1 MIDKSSSTPLY
12 YQIKEMIKEKIMSTE
27 WQAGSAI
34 PSENTLSKL
43 LSVSRLTVRQG
54 IQELVDEGY
63 LTRKRGVGTFVL
75 ENKIEQKLVAA
86 TSFTSLMHQKGK
98 VPTSTILSIDEI
110 TASRSVKHNLALKD
124 DSKVLS
130 IKRIRY
136 GDDVPVALE
145 TVFLPLE
152 YRDYV
157 LDNNITHSLHGFIEK
172 NFNVKI
178 GDAKQTVEATLA
190 NEQEANYLN
199 LEMNAPLLLIK
210 TVTYLTNNKPFEYV
224 ISVYAGERFKISS
237 QIGELRTNQVM

>member
-1 MIDKSSSTPLY
+1 M
-12 YQIKEMIKEKIMSTE
+12 
-27 WQAGSAI
+27 
-34 PSENTLSKL
+34 
-43 LSVSRLTVRQG
+43 
-54 IQELVDEGY
+54 
-63 LTRKRGVGTFVL
+63 
-75 ENKIEQKLVAA
+75 
-86 TSFTSLMHQKGK
+86 
-98 VPTSTILSIDEI
+98 
-110 TASRSVKHNLALKD
+110 
-124 DSKVLS
+124 
-130 IKRIRY
+130 
-136 GDDVPVALE
+136 
-145 TVFLPLE
+145 
-152 YRDYV
+152 